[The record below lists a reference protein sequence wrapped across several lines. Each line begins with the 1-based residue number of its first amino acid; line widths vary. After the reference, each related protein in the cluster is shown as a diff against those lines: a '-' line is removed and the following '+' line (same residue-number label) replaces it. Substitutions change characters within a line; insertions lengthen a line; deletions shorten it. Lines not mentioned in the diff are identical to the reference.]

1 MPSLCR
7 RHSFAHFTKHIIIY
21 RKNPNFAATS
31 TSHGLAGQGQLQG
44 SVVNTRHV
52 ACAGWLVL
60 LGLQAE
66 RVHVDTSLGHIL
78 VVLIWLY
85 QVEVTAIALGEA
97 VVTVQLQLSESH
109 RVGAVLERHW
119 HIHVVGTTSGHTGHG
134 SGIAITGGQQRSTA
148 VVEGVVSG
156 SQLVADVQVVGVVE
170 PLLATAG
177 EGGRGIN
184 VGIGLHNPHEFLHGV
199 VEVQLNLVAGGAG
212 ALITSELQLLDQVF
226 VGHLS
231 ETATLIS
238 VQVDVVNEQAGC
250 AQGANGHSR
259 QVGSPN
265 AGSIIGTSPV
275 AVSHVTELKV
285 YLDLMI
291 LQGNQRQSKTGI
303 AVPLSMSSNMVGL
316 YLKQEHFPT
325 QNHLVSEPIILATDC
340 PINAEFQPYPSG

>member
-1 MPSLCR
+1 
-7 RHSFAHFTKHIIIY
+7 
-21 RKNPNFAATS
+21 
-31 TSHGLAGQGQLQG
+31 
-44 SVVNTRHV
+44 
-52 ACAGWLVL
+52 
-60 LGLQAE
+60 
-66 RVHVDTSLGHIL
+66 
-78 VVLIWLY
+78 
-85 QVEVTAIALGEA
+85 
-97 VVTVQLQLSESH
+97 
-109 RVGAVLERHW
+109 
-119 HIHVVGTTSGHTGHG
+119 
-134 SGIAITGGQQRSTA
+134 
-148 VVEGVVSG
+148 
-156 SQLVADVQVVGVVE
+156 
-170 PLLATAG
+170 
-177 EGGRGIN
+177 
-184 VGIGLHNPHEFLHGV
+184 
-199 VEVQLNLVAGGAG
+199 
-212 ALITSELQLLDQVF
+212 
-226 VGHLS
+226 LS